1 MRIGVLTE
9 EPKNEDV
16 AIAFKEAGEKLGAE
30 IVIIDLNECAVVN
43 NAKPEVLFQGKVL
56 EGLDAVLVRGS
67 ESKLE
72 FRTHIVEYLTK
83 QGVIMINEAEAIKI
97 CDNKFA
103 TQTLLNGIGVKTPNT
118 AMVVQIEQLDAAIA
132 YVGDKFP
139 MIVKTVSGSHGV
151 GVIKVESYESL
162 KSITQYLLAEK
173 TDLMVQEFIPH
184 KESGRIMIL
193 GDKIIAAVMRTIPDG
208 DFRSNMDQGA
218 ELKKHEASPE
228 ETECALKVAKALGC
242 VLSAID
248 YIMSPEGEMVIF
260 EANSSP
266 GLKGIQSV
274 NEDIDIASEII
285 QFIMNLKGG
294 AQPKE
299 TDGVDMTKP
308 KDAAPAQETEEEEEV
323 ELKKKKKYV
332 GAYIPIAVPVGTPMA
347 PNAAG
352 DNDGDADDV
361 SGTVA
366 ADVDAGG
373 APEEEEEEASAVG
386 LLEKIIVKRI
396 NDNKPFEGKVDTG
409 ADRCSLHGEE
419 IEVGENF
426 VRFKIEDTRYKVPL
440 ERFVTVLASN
450 GSEKRPIVKFNV
462 EFNGN
467 QFENIEFNI
476 SDRSDMKYQVIIGK
490 NLLEVA
496 GVLVN
501 PTQEG

>member
-16 AIAFKEAGEKLGAE
+16 AIALKEAGEKLGAE

-43 NAKPEVLFQGKVL
+43 NAEPLVLYQGKPL
-56 EGLDAVLVRGS
+56 DNLDACLVRGS

-72 FRTHIVEYLTK
+72 FRTHIVDYLTK
-83 QGVIMINEAEAIKI
+83 QGVRMINKSDAIKI

-103 TQTLLNGIGVKTPNT
+103 TQSLLNGIGVKTPKT
-118 AMVVQIEQLDAAIA
+118 VTVVQIEQLDAAVA
-132 YVGDKFP
+132 YIGDKFP

-193 GDKIIAAVMRTIPDG
+193 GDKIVAAVMRTIPDG

-218 ELKKHEASPE
+218 ELKKHTATDM
-228 ETECALKVAKALGC
+228 ETEIALKVSKALGC
-242 VLSAID
+242 ELSAID
-248 YIMSPEGEMVIF
+248 YIMDEGGEMVIF

-274 NEDIDIASEII
+274 NEEIDIAKEIMT
-285 QFIMNLKGG
+285 FI
-294 AQPKE
+294 
-299 TDGVDMTKP
+299 
-308 KDAAPAQETEEEEEV
+308 
-323 ELKKKKKYV
+323 V
-332 GAYIPIAVPVGTPMA
+332 GNNAVASA
-347 PNAAG
+347 PN
-352 DNDGDADDV
+352 
-361 SGTVA
+361 
-366 ADVDAGG
+366 DVDLTKGPAVVSTEKS
-373 APEEEEEEASAVG
+373 EEEEEEEKKKPGYIAIEVPSDVEMKSGAAGDVSGEGNDESGSKDEESAQGSSEEEEEATAVG
-386 LLEKIIVKRI
+386 LEEKIVIKHI
-396 NDNKPFEGKVDTG
+396 NDNQPFEGKVDTG
-409 ADRCSLHGEE
+409 ADRCSLHGEN
-419 IEVGENF
+419 IEVGENY
-426 VRFKIEDTRYKVPL
+426 VRFSIGETRYKVAL
-440 ERFVTVLASN
+440 ERFVTVLAAN

-467 QFENIEFNI
+467 SFENIEFNI

-501 PTQEG
+501 PTQEK

>member
-1 MRIGVLTE
+1 MRIGVLPE

-16 AIAFKEAGEKLGAE
+16 AIALKEAGEKLGAE

-43 NAKPEVLFQGKVL
+43 NAEPQVLHQGKPL
-56 EGLDAVLVRGS
+56 EGLDALLVRGS

-72 FRTHIVEYLTK
+72 FRTHIVDYMTK
-83 QGVIMINEAEAIKI
+83 KGVRVINKSEAIKI

-103 TQTLLNGIGVKTPNT
+103 TQSLLNGIGVKTPKT
-118 AMVVQIEQLDAAIA
+118 VTVVQIEQLDAAIA

-193 GDKIIAAVMRTIPDG
+193 GDKIVAAVMRTIPDG

-218 ELKKHEASPE
+218 ELKKHTASE
-228 ETECALKVAKALGC
+228 LETEVALKVAKALGC
-242 VLSAID
+242 ELSAID
-248 YIMSPEGEMVIF
+248 YIMDEGGEMVIF

-274 NEDIDIASEII
+274 NEDIDIAGEIMAYI
-285 QFIMNLKGG
+285 IGDEAK
-294 AQPKE
+294 
-299 TDGVDMTKP
+299 
-308 KDAAPAQETEEEEEV
+308 APASDVDLTKTSAEAPTEKSEEEEE
-323 ELKKKKKYV
+323 EEKV
-332 GAYIPIAVPVGTPMA
+332 GGYIPINVPDGVEMKSG
-347 PNAAG
+347 AAG
-352 DNDGDADDV
+352 DNDGDADDAP
-361 SGTVA
+361 TA
-366 ADVDAGG
+366 AE
-373 APEEEEEEASAVG
+373 APSSQGSSEEEEEATAVS
-386 LLEKIIVKRI
+386 LEEKIVIKRI

-409 ADRCSLHGEE
+409 ADRCSLHGEN
-419 IEVGENF
+419 IEVGENY
-426 VRFKIEDTRYKVPL
+426 VRFSIGEVRYKVPL
-440 ERFVTVLASN
+440 ERFVTVLAAN

-467 QFENIEFNI
+467 TFENIEFNI

-501 PTQEG
+501 PTQEK

>member
-1 MRIGVLTE
+1 MKIGVLTE

-30 IVIIDLNECAVVN
+30 IVILDLNECAVVN
-43 NAKPEVLFQGKVL
+43 TDKPEVLYQGKAID
-56 EGLDAVLVRGS
+56 GLDACLVRGS

-72 FRTHIVEYLTK
+72 FRTHIVDYLTK
-83 QGVIMINEAEAIKI
+83 SGVKMVNESEAIKI

-103 TQTLLNGIGVKTPNT
+103 TQTLLNSIGVKTPKT
-118 AMVVQIEQLDAAIA
+118 VTLVQIEQLDAAVHYI
-132 YVGDKFP
+132 GDKFP

-173 TDLMVQEFIPH
+173 TDLMVQEFIEH

-193 GDKIIAAVMRTIPDG
+193 GDKVIAAVMRTIPDG

-218 ELKKHEASPE
+218 ELKPHTATPE
-228 ETECALKVAKALGC
+228 ETEVALKVAKALGC

-274 NEDIDIASEII
+274 NEGVDIAGEIMK
-285 QFIMNLKGG
+285 FIVDLIGPTGVTGDEEEEEVVKKLKKDEVVGYG
-294 AQPKE
+294 FSVQQ
-299 TDGVDMTKP
+299 
-308 KDAAPAQETEEEEEV
+308 DAAGEHEEEEEV
-323 ELKKKKKYV
+323 ETSSK
-332 GAYIPIAVPVGTPMA
+332 GEEVPEE
-347 PNAAG
+347 
-352 DNDGDADDV
+352 
-361 SGTVA
+361 
-366 ADVDAGG
+366 
-373 APEEEEEEASAVG
+373 PEASSEEEEEATAVG
-386 LLEKIIVKRI
+386 LKETIIIKRI

-409 ADRCSLHGEE
+409 ADRCSLHGTD
-419 IEVGENF
+419 IEVGDNY
-426 VRFKIEDTRYKVPL
+426 VRFMCEDVRYKVPL
-440 ERFVTVLASN
+440 ERFVNVLASN

-467 QFENIEFNI
+467 TFEDIEFNI
-476 SDRSDMKYQVIIGK
+476 SDRSDMKFPVIIGR

-496 GVLVN
+496 GVMVN
-501 PTQEG
+501 PSAEG

>member
-1 MRIGVLTE
+1 MKIGVLTE

-16 AIAFKEAGEKLGAE
+16 AIALKEAGEKLGAE

-43 NAKPEVLFQGKVL
+43 NAKPQVLFQGKPL
-56 EGLDAVLVRGS
+56 EGLDALLVRGS

-72 FRTHIVEYLTK
+72 FRTHIVDYMTK
-83 QGVIMINEAEAIKI
+83 QGVRVINKSEAIKI

-103 TQTLLNGIGVKTPNT
+103 TQSLLNGIGVKTPKT
-118 AMVVQIEQLDAAIA
+118 VMVVQIEQLDAAIA

-193 GDKIIAAVMRTIPDG
+193 GEKIVAAVMRTIPDG

-218 ELKKHEASPE
+218 ELKKHTASE
-228 ETECALKVAKALGC
+228 QETEVALKVANALGC
-242 VLSAID
+242 ELSAID
-248 YIMSPEGEMVIF
+248 YIMDEGGEMVIF

-274 NEDIDIASEII
+274 NEDIDIAKEI
-285 QFIMNLKGG
+285 
-294 AQPKE
+294 
-299 TDGVDMTKP
+299 MTYIVGDK
-308 KDAAPAQETEEEEEV
+308 ATAPASDVDLTKTSAEAPTEKSEEEEE
-323 ELKKKKKYV
+323 EEKKKKKV
-332 GAYIPIAVPVGTPMA
+332 GGYIPINVPSGVAVNSG
-347 PNAAG
+347 AAG
-352 DNDGDADDV
+352 DNDGDADDA
-361 SGTVA
+361 SATA
-366 ADVDAGG
+366 S
-373 APEEEEEEASAVG
+373 APSSQGSSEEEEEATAVS
-386 LLEKIIVKRI
+386 LEEKIVIKRI

-409 ADRCSLHGEE
+409 ADRCSLHGENIE
-419 IEVGENF
+419 IGDNY
-426 VRFKIEDTRYKVPL
+426 VRFSIGEVRYKVPL
-440 ERFVTVLASN
+440 ERFVTVLAAN

-467 QFENIEFNI
+467 SFDDIEFNI

-501 PTQEG
+501 PTQEKQ

>member
-16 AIAFKEAGEKLGAE
+16 AIALKEAGDKLGAE

-43 NAKPEVLFQGKVL
+43 NAEPAVLFQGKEL
-56 EGLDAVLVRGS
+56 NDLDACLVRGS
-67 ESKLE
+67 ESKLA
-72 FRTHIVEYLTK
+72 FRTHIVDYLTK
-83 QGVIMINEAEAIKI
+83 KGTIMVNESAAIKI
-97 CDNKFA
+97 CDNKFE
-103 TQTLLNGIGVKTPNT
+103 TQSLLNGIGVKTPKT
-118 AMVVQIEQLDAAIA
+118 VTIVQIEQLDAALT

-193 GDKIIAAVMRTIPDG
+193 GDKVIAAVMRTIPDG

-228 ETECALKVAKALGC
+228 ETEIALKVSKALGC

-248 YIMSPEGEMVIF
+248 YIISPEGEMVIF

-274 NEDIDIASEII
+274 NEEIDIAKEII
-285 QFIMNLKGG
+285 EFIVNLGGG
-294 AQPKE
+294 AKTPDQ
-299 TDGVDMTKP
+299 VDMTKSVSP
-308 KDAAPAQETEEEEEV
+308 V
-323 ELKKKKKYV
+323 VV
-332 GAYIPIAVPVGTPMA
+332 GHT
-347 PNAAG
+347 
-352 DNDGDADDV
+352 D
-361 SGTVA
+361 
-366 ADVDAGG
+366 
-373 APEEEEEEASAVG
+373 EEEEEEIKNRRNDPTYIPIDVPSNVELAPDAAGDTSDKASDKSDADETKDASGSSEEEEEATAVG
-386 LLEKIIVKRI
+386 LEEQIIIKRV
-396 NDNKPFEGKVDTG
+396 NDNKPFNGKVDTG
-409 ADRCSLHGEE
+409 ADRCSLHGEDIE
-419 IEVGENF
+419 IGDNY
-426 VRFKIEDTRYKVPL
+426 VRFNIENTRYKVAL
-440 ERFVTVLASN
+440 ERFVTVLAAN

-467 QFENIEFNI
+467 SFENIEFNI

-501 PTQEG
+501 PSQE

>member
-1 MRIGVLTE
+1 MKIGVLTE

-30 IVIIDLNECAVVN
+30 IVILDLNECAVVN
-43 NAKPEVLFQGKVL
+43 TDKPDVLYKGKAI
-56 EGLDAVLVRGS
+56 EGLDACLVRGS

-72 FRTHIVEYLTK
+72 FRTHIVDYLTK
-83 QGVIMINEAEAIKI
+83 KGVVMVNESEAIKI

-103 TQTLLNGIGVKTPNT
+103 TQTLLNSIGVKTPKT
-118 AMVVQIEQLDAAIA
+118 VTLVQIEQLDAAVHFI
-132 YVGDKFP
+132 GDKFP

-173 TDLMVQEFIPH
+173 TDLMVQEFIEH

-193 GDKIIAAVMRTIPDG
+193 GDKVIAAVMRTIPDG

-218 ELKKHEASPE
+218 ELKPHTATPE
-228 ETECALKVAKALGC
+228 ETEVALKVAKALGC

-274 NEDIDIASEII
+274 NEGVDIAEEIMK
-285 QFIMNLKGG
+285 FIMALIGTNGTEAPIEVDAEEEEVEKKLKKDDATIDFSVQQDG
-294 AQPKE
+294 AGEHEEEEEVEASAKGEEVPE
-299 TDGVDMTKP
+299 
-308 KDAAPAQETEEEEEV
+308 APETEEEEE
-323 ELKKKKKYV
+323 
-332 GAYIPIAVPVGTPMA
+332 AT
-347 PNAAG
+347 
-352 DNDGDADDV
+352 
-361 SGTVA
+361 
-366 ADVDAGG
+366 
-373 APEEEEEEASAVG
+373 AVG
-386 LLEKIIVKRI
+386 LKETIIIKRI

-409 ADRCSLHGEE
+409 ADRCSLHGSD
-419 IEVGENF
+419 IEVGDNY
-426 VRFKIEDTRYKVPL
+426 VRFMCEDVRYKVPL

-467 QFENIEFNI
+467 TFEDIEFNI
-476 SDRSDMKYQVIIGK
+476 SDRSDMKFPVIIGK

-496 GVLVN
+496 GVMVN
-501 PTQEG
+501 PSSEG

>member
-16 AIAFKEAGEKLGAE
+16 AIALKEAGEKLGAE

-43 NAKPEVLFQGKVL
+43 NAEPLVLYQGKPL
-56 EGLDAVLVRGS
+56 DGLDACLVRGS

-72 FRTHIVEYLTK
+72 FRTHIVDYLTK
-83 QGVIMINEAEAIKI
+83 QGVRMINKSDAIKV

-103 TQTLLNGIGVKTPNT
+103 TQSLLNGIGVKTPKT
-118 AMVVQIEQLDAAIA
+118 VTVVQIEQLDAAIA
-132 YVGDKFP
+132 YIGDKFP

-218 ELKKHEASPE
+218 ELKKHTASE
-228 ETECALKVAKALGC
+228 VETEIALKTAKALGC
-242 VLSAID
+242 ELSAID
-248 YIMSPEGEMVIF
+248 YIMDESGEMVIF

-274 NEDIDIASEII
+274 NEDIDIANEIMSYI
-285 QFIMNLKGG
+285 
-294 AQPKE
+294 
-299 TDGVDMTKP
+299 
-308 KDAAPAQETEEEEEV
+308 
-323 ELKKKKKYV
+323 V
-332 GAYIPIAVPVGTPMA
+332 GDKATSTP
-347 PNAAG
+347 G
-352 DNDGDADDV
+352 
-361 SGTVA
+361 
-366 ADVDAGG
+366 DVDLTKTGPAVVS
-373 APEEEEEEASAVG
+373 AEKSEEEEEEEKKKQPGYIAIDVPSDVEMKADAAGDVSSGEADASAASSEEDAQGSSEEEEEATAVG
-386 LLEKIIVKRI
+386 LEEKIVIKRI
-396 NDNKPFEGKVDTG
+396 NDNSPFEGKVDTG
-409 ADRCSLHGEE
+409 ADRCSLHGEN
-419 IEVGENF
+419 IEVGENY
-426 VRFKIEDTRYKVPL
+426 VRFSIGETRYKVAL
-440 ERFVTVLASN
+440 ERFVTVLAAN

-467 QFENIEFNI
+467 SFEDIEFNI

-501 PTQEG
+501 PSQEK

>member
-83 QGVIMINEAEAIKI
+83 QGVTMINEAEAIKI

-118 AMVVQIEQLDAAIA
+118 VMVVQIEQLDAAVAHI
-132 YVGDKFP
+132 GDKFP

-218 ELKKHEASPE
+218 ELKKHEASPQ

-248 YIMSPEGEMVIF
+248 YIISPEGEMVIF

-294 AQPKE
+294 VKADAPVELAK
-299 TDGVDMTKP
+299 TDATPEV
-308 KDAAPAQETEEEEEV
+308 ETEEEEEV

-332 GAYIPIAVPVGTPMA
+332 GAYIPIAVPVGIPMA
-347 PNAAG
+347 PDAAG
-352 DNDGDADDV
+352 DKDGDSDDV
-361 SGTVA
+361 SGTVPVS
-366 ADVDAGG
+366 VDTGG

-386 LLEKIIVKRI
+386 LLEKIIIKRI

-426 VRFKIEDTRYKVPL
+426 VRFKIEDTFYKVPL